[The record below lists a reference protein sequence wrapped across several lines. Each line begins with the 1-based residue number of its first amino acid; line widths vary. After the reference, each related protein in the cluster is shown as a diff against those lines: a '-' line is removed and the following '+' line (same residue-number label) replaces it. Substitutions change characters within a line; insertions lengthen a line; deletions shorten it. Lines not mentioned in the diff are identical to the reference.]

1 MRALRLV
8 QHMKNNA
15 DRMSAAVL
23 QKIRASDRCGEL
35 LARVPPEE
43 HKQYALDIY
52 SQLTSWLETQN
63 GPGIEERYVALGMR
77 RAQQG
82 VPFSELFWAVCIANE
97 HLWEYMQEECLVE
110 EPVEFWGGIQLLRSL
125 NVFFDRALYF
135 ASIGYQEAS
144 KTLILGNRR

>member
-1 MRALRLV
+1 MRALKLV

-35 LARVPPEE
+35 LARVPLEE
-43 HKQYALDIY
+43 HKQYALGIY
-52 SQLTSWLETQN
+52 SELTSWLENQN
-63 GPGIEERYVALGMR
+63 ESGIEERYFALGMR

-97 HLWEYMQEECLVE
+97 HLWHYMQEECLIE
-110 EPVEFWGGIQLLRSL
+110 EPVEFWGGVELSRSL
-125 NVFFDRALYF
+125 NVFLDRGL
-135 ASIGYQEAS
+135 
-144 KTLILGNRR
+144 